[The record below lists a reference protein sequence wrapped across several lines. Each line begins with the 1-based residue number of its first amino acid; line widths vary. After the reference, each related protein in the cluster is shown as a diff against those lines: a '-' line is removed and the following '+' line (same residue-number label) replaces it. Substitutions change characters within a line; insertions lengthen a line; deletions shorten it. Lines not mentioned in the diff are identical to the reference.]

1 MRTDEELARG
11 IQQGRR
17 HDLSVL
23 VERHHYALIGFLY
36 RMTGGDRRLAEDLAQ
51 EALIR
56 VMRAISTY
64 EYPRPFKVWLYAI
77 AANLARD
84 HFKSA
89 DTRRTSA
96 IIDDIPTLDCPE
108 DAALDAEEARRVA
121 LALLKLPEPQRE
133 TVILRYYGDLSLAE
147 IAEALDIPLGT
158 VKSRISIGLSRLKS
172 LLED

>member
-17 HDLSVL
+17 HDLSAL
-23 VERHHYALIGFLY
+23 VERHHHALIGFLY

-51 EALIR
+51 ETLIR
-56 VMRAISTY
+56 VMRSIHTY
-64 EYPRPFKVWLYAI
+64 EYPRPFKAWLYAI

-96 IIDDIPTLDCPE
+96 MIDEVPTPDCPE
-108 DAALDAEEARRVA
+108 DTALDAEESRRVVG
-121 LALLKLPEPQRE
+121 ALLCLPEAQRE
-133 TVILRYYGDLSLAE
+133 TVIMRYYGDLSLME
-147 IAEALDIPLGT
+147 IADALDIPLGT